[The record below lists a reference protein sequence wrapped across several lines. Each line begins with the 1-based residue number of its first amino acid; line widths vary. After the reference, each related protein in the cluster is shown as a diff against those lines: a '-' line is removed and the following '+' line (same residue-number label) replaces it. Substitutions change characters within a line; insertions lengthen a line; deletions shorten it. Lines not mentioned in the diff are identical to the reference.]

1 MNNGKCL
8 SNWVIPEKIHTP
20 TMEGMLENLTAG
32 GGGVNDSNNPDGRGG
47 SEPNTTFW
55 PHKLHSSMFPS
66 LKSVSFEKL
75 LCVFKFYYSFKLQTS
90 YHIYFKLSS
99 IGSHRILGELRLI

>member
-1 MNNGKCL
+1 MGYSGK
-8 SNWVIPEKIHTP
+8 
-20 TMEGMLENLTAG
+20 
-32 GGGVNDSNNPDGRGG
+32 NPHPQDGRHARKSYRREGG

-90 YHIYFKLSS
+90 YHIYVKLSS
-99 IGSHRILGELRLI
+99 IGSHRILGELTYLIKRSTKYLKESSTRSVN

>member
-1 MNNGKCL
+1 MGYSGKNPHPHDGRHARK
-8 SNWVIPEKIHTP
+8 SYRR
-20 TMEGMLENLTAG
+20 G